1 MAMNPWITHQVASAQ
16 IDDLR
21 RAAGGDRLAADAR
34 TRGRLSGAR
43 RRLSGHRRSG
53 QTLGGA

>member
-1 MAMNPWITHQVASAQ
+1 MNPWITHQVASAQ

-21 RAAGGDRLAADAR
+21 RAAGSDRLAADAR